1 MEIIEKNYGFDPTF
15 DLREVD
21 QFGFINLREA
31 FANGTVEGSLSFES
45 EKYNGVSDASVMMHR
60 PQDQFEA
67 LRQTEY
73 VKGVLKS
80 FKAAEANAEAAAS
93 ASE

>member
-1 MEIIEKNYGFDPTF
+1 MTNSVRRFGFDPKK
-15 DLREVD
+15 DLHEVD
-21 QFGFINLREA
+21 QFGFVNIRDA
-31 FANGTVEGSLSFES
+31 FVNGTIEGSLSFEA
-45 EKYNGVSDASVMMHR
+45 EKYNGVSDASVMLHR
-60 PQDQFEA
+60 PLDQFEA
-67 LRQTEY
+67 LRQSEY